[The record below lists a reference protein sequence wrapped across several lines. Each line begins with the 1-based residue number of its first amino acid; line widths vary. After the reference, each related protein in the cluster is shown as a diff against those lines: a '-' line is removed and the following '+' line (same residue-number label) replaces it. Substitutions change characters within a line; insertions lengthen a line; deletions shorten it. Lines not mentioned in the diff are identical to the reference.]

1 MTNENVYLVEC
12 QIIVSS
18 IFENVDNITAMICLV
33 YFKTDGWPWIHLDEA
48 GSSGSEVVAGRYTG
62 LSLRCGAWGF
72 PVAAM
77 RATPSYFQRKIEEK

>member
-1 MTNENVYLVEC
+1 MTNENVNLVEY

-33 YFKTDGWPWIHLDEA
+33 CFKTDGWPWIHLDEA

-62 LSLRCGAWGF
+62 LSL
-72 PVAAM
+72 
-77 RATPSYFQRKIEEK
+77 